1 METELIRVWQLV
13 SELSE
18 QLARNQEL
26 ATSLKNQALVLKVS
40 AGSWLVKKLWRT
52 HVTGTYRT
60 GMLQLSAAQIQR

>member
-26 ATSLKNQALVLKVS
+26 ATSLKNQALVLKVR
-40 AGSWLVKKLWRT
+40 AGSWLVMKALRGPFS
-52 HVTGTYRT
+52 HR
-60 GMLQLSAAQIQR
+60 M

>member
-26 ATSLKNQALVLKVS
+26 ATSLKNQALVLKVR
-40 AGSWLVKKLWRT
+40 AGFWLVKQKLEEAIFQ
-52 HVTGTYRT
+52 Y
-60 GMLQLSAAQIQR
+60 M